1 MPNRKKR
8 RFGRVRRLTS
18 GRYQARYHGPDGID
32 RPAPHTFA
40 TKTDAERWLAG
51 VETDIVKRTWVSP
64 DNGRQLLDP
73 YVTAWIDHRPNLRPR
88 TIDLYRWLYRK
99 YLAPTLGAHMLSDIT
114 PGTIRAWRAELIAG
128 GTAATMV
135 AKAYRLLR
143 AVLNTAV
150 DDELIRRNPCRIKGA
165 GIERAAER
173 PTATVA
179 QVFDLA
185 GMVPARFRA
194 LILLAAFTSLRYG
207 ELAALRRQDFDSRRG
222 TLTIRATLVELQDGS
237 LVFGPPKTDAG
248 LRTVTMPTAIRADLR
263 AHLRDYVIN
272 EPDALIFTGVKGAPL
287 RRSNFQ
293 RTSNWTKIIADVGL
307 PGFHFHDLRHTG
319 NTLASRTGASLAD
332 LMARMGHAST
342 RAALIYQH
350 TSQERDKTIATALS
364 SHITRERDRARNG
377 HGRRRNRSQ

>member
-1 MPNRKKR
+1 MPKKR
-8 RFGRVRRLTS
+8 RFGRIRKLPS
-18 GRYQARYHGPDGID
+18 GRFQARYPDPDGID

-40 TKTDAERWLAG
+40 TTTDAERWLVS
-51 VETDIVKRTWVSP
+51 VEADIIKGTWTNPDLGRVALGEYLTD
-64 DNGRQLLDP
+64 
-73 YVTAWIDHRPNLRPR
+73 WIAHRPGLRPR
-88 TIDLYRWLYRK
+88 TVDLYRWLYGK
-99 YLAPTLGAHMLSDIT
+99 YIEPTLRDHLLSDIT
-114 PGTIRAWRAELIAG
+114 PGTVRAWRAELLAG

-165 GIERAAER
+165 GIERASER
-173 PTATVA
+173 PIATVA

-185 GMVPARFRA
+185 GTVPGRLRA

-207 ELAALRRQDFDSRRG
+207 ELAALRRRDLDPRCK
-222 TLTIRATLVELQDGS
+222 TVTVRATLVERQDGS
-237 LVFGPPKTDAG
+237 ITFGPPKTEAG
-248 LRTVTMPTAIRADLR
+248 LRTVTIPGAIRRELRSHLETFVAD
-263 AHLRDYVIN
+263 D
-272 EPDALIFTGVKGAPL
+272 PDALIFTGAKGGVL

-293 RTSNWTKIIADVGL
+293 RVSNWTKSVAEVGL

-332 LMARMGHAST
+332 LMARMGHSST

-350 TSQERDKTIATALS
+350 AAQEQDKEIADALS
-364 SHITRERDRARNG
+364 DRIKRDRDRARNG
-377 HGRRRNRSQ
+377 HAKRKQRPA

>member
-1 MPNRKKR
+1 MPNKR
-8 RFGRVRRLTS
+8 RFGRIRKLPS
-18 GRYQARYHGPDGID
+18 GRYQARYHDPDGTD

-40 TKTDAERWLAG
+40 SKTDADRWLTAI
-51 VETDIVKRTWVSP
+51 EADIIKGTWRNP
-64 DNGRQLLDP
+64 DHGRVPLGEYL
-73 YVTAWIDHRPNLRPR
+73 TEWINHRPGLRPR
-88 TIDLYRWLYRK
+88 TIDLYRWLNRK
-99 YLAPTLGAHMLSDIT
+99 YIEPTLSRVFLTDIT
-114 PGTIRAWRAELIAG
+114 PGTVRAWRAELIAG

-165 GIERAAER
+165 GLERAPER
-173 PTATVA
+173 PIATVA

-185 GMVPARFRA
+185 GLVPARFRA

-207 ELAALRRQDFDSRRG
+207 ELAALRRRDIDPRCQ
-222 TLTIRATLVELQDGS
+222 TVTVRATLVELQTGG
-237 LVFGPPKTDAG
+237 LVFGPPKSAAG
-248 LRTVTMPTAIRADLR
+248 LRTVTVPAAIRRDLR
-263 AHLRDYVIN
+263 GHLRDFVSDD
-272 EPDALIFTGVKGAPL
+272 PDALAFTGAKGAAL

-293 RTSNWTKIIADVGL
+293 GAARWSESVAKAGL

-332 LMARMGHAST
+332 LMARMGHSST

-350 TSQERDKTIATALS
+350 AAQEQDREIAEALS
-364 SHITRERDRARNG
+364 TRIMRERDRARNG
-377 HGRRRNRSQ
+377 HAARKQRSA